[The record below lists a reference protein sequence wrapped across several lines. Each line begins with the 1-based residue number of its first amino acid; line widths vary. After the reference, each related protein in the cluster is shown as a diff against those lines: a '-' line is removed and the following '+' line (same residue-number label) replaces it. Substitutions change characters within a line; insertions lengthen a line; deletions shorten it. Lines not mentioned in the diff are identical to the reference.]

1 MSATQGNGD
10 APVDDAETAD
20 ASISDALR
28 EAGLRATRQ
37 RATVLDALRGRP
49 DAITAQDL
57 HGELRAGGEP
67 VGLTTVYR
75 TLASL
80 AEAGLLDAIPREG
93 EQAFRLCSEDH
104 HHHLICE
111 SCDRVD
117 EIAADEVERWVDAVA
132 SRRGFHVTGHRAD
145 IFGLCAGCAGSSAD
159 RPPGDAQSGSS
170 TVR

>member
-1 MSATQGNGD
+1 MSGAHRNGD
-10 APVDDAETAD
+10 GVVEPPATDD
-20 ASISDALR
+20 SMVSDALR

-80 AEAGLLDAIPREG
+80 ADAGLLDAIPRDG

-145 IFGLCAGCAGSSAD
+145 IFGLCAGCAASSD
-159 RPPGDAQSGSS
+159 RPPGEAQAASPPVG
-170 TVR
+170 

>member
-1 MSATQGNGD
+1 MSGGTGDGATHVAAGGRM
-10 APVDDAETAD
+10 APVSGTVT
-20 ASISDALR
+20 SDALR

-49 DAITAQDL
+49 DAITAQEL
-57 HGELRAGGEP
+57 HGELRADGEP

-80 AEAGLLDAIPREG
+80 ADAGLLDAIPREG

-111 SCDRVD
+111 TCNRVD
-117 EIAADEVERWVDAVA
+117 EITAEEVERWVDAVA
-132 SRRGFHVTGHRAD
+132 SRRGFTVTGHRAD
-145 IFGLCAGCAGSSAD
+145 IYGECAGCAG
-159 RPPGDAQSGSS
+159 R
-170 TVR
+170 

>member
-1 MSATQGNGD
+1 MSATHHNGD
-10 APVDDAETAD
+10 RAVGQTTTDDVSMTSE
-20 ASISDALR
+20 ALR

-80 AEAGLLDAIPREG
+80 ADAGLLDAIPRDG

-117 EIAADEVERWVDAVA
+117 EITAEEVERWVDAVA

-145 IFGLCAGCAGSSAD
+145 IFGLCAGCGTSD
-159 RPPGDAQSGSS
+159 LPPDDAQSGSS
-170 TVR
+170 PVR